1 MGGKKFRGKMTQI
14 DAILHLIY
22 FFSFLRKNDEKQNFR
37 GKTGQKIVCEKKR
50 IFVFFPQH
58 FFSFRFQKK
67 IASLFISGTQ
77 ISNAK

>member
-1 MGGKKFRGKMTQI
+1 MTQI